1 MAPVA
6 GWGVDLR
13 SKARS
18 WPLTNIPI
26 AQTKTVKTV
35 MNWVAIDELS
45 GKLPIPHGYRLEQL
59 KRSEI
64 PELIRCLKAWFPDVT
79 VGAESCYQREDF
91 YSREVSL
98 EGEPERDIIVFV
110 VKKDQELVA
119 MTSLQRSE
127 DTLTLYARIGAVAP
141 RHRGERL
148 AHIGPALLEAMG
160 RAMGMEIIY
169 AFAEFKIPNLQMIL
183 ERAGF
188 QIIGI
193 VPASDR
199 QMVAPGVIKRV
210 YEAIYVKVLAAD
222 VDVLRPQFQSMTPR
236 TKALYDFLFA
246 G

>member
-1 MAPVA
+1 
-6 GWGVDLR
+6 
-13 SKARS
+13 
-18 WPLTNIPI
+18 
-26 AQTKTVKTV
+26 

-45 GKLPIPHGYRLEQL
+45 RKLPIPDGYRIEQL

-64 PELIRCLKAWFPDVT
+64 PELVRCFKVWFPDVT

-98 EGEPERDIIVFV
+98 EGEFERDVIVFLI
-110 VKKDQELVA
+110 KKDQELVA
-119 MTSLQRSE
+119 MVSLQRFE
-127 DTLTLYARIGAVAP
+127 DTLTLYGRIGAISP
-141 RHRGERL
+141 RHRGEKL
-148 AHIGPALLEAMG
+148 AHIAPTLIEVMG
-160 RAMGMEIIY
+160 RAMGMELIY
-169 AFAEFKIPNLQMIL
+169 GLAEFTIPNMQMVL

-193 VPASDR
+193 IPASDR
-199 QMVAPGVIKRV
+199 LMVAPGVIKRV

-222 VDVLRPQFQSMTPR
+222 TDVLRPQSQSMTPR